1 MATPKT
7 RATDHDVSAFL
18 DAVPDDRRRR
28 DAHALRALFERVTGA
43 PATMWGPSMVGFGS
57 QPYTNTVGTH
67 EWFVVGFS
75 PRKAAMTIYGIHD
88 GYAAPDPV
96 LAELGPHTT
105 GKSCV
110 YVKRLADIDDAVLE
124 RLVRTAWDQSLT
136 TRKSYIDT

>member
-28 DAHALRALFERVTGA
+28 DAQTLRALFERVTGA

-75 PRKAAMTIYGIHD
+75 PARR
-88 GYAAPDPV
+88 P
-96 LAELGPHTT
+96 
-105 GKSCV
+105 
-110 YVKRLADIDDAVLE
+110 
-124 RLVRTAWDQSLT
+124 
-136 TRKSYIDT
+136 